1 MSKNEA
7 IDIFL
12 RVRPTSE
19 PFKGFSN
26 NLFYIRNNSGRK
38 QSLIRT

>member
-26 NLFYIRNNSGRK
+26 FYFILEIIQEENK
-38 QSLIRT
+38 V